1 MTIQN
6 ALTDWSVP
14 YAHNKNKAASAAGQ
28 VAEAFPLSRHLQA
41 FFATLSVEERSVF
54 AIAALGATLTRLTQR
69 EALQVAVELPNAKV
83 HAFGFKIGARTQFTE
98 LLQATTREL
107 SRLREWNEPSSLRSE
122 VGLQLAS
129 DGSLR
134 VLFDAQALPKES
146 VALFLQQLASF
157 AEALWSR
164 PNTAVLEVPLLSQEQ
179 RVELLQRWNAT
190 AQGIDEAVLPEQF
203 ARQAARTP
211 DAVALAFEQVE
222 LTYRELEVRV
232 AALASRLRAHG
243 AGPEVLVGIHYERS
257 LELVVA
263 VLAIH
268 RAGAAYVP
276 LDPHFPRDR
285 LAFMIEDTGM
295 RVIVSDPRLRQELP
309 SSSAALIEVD
319 LHGGLQVATAESIPP
334 AAAPSSLAYVLF
346 TSGST
351 GKPKGVLV
359 EHRNVANLL
368 AAMDRVLEPS
378 EPGVWLSVT
387 SLNFDISVVELLWSL
402 CRGFKVVLYREPAR
416 DGGVRAND
424 ESLGALV
431 RRHQVTHLQCTPTM
445 VSMFLADPE
454 ARAEISR
461 LKEILL
467 GGEAFSIALA
477 RQLRR
482 YSNATL
488 RNLYGPTET
497 TVYSVGCVVDPDA
510 ELVPIGRP
518 LLNTQVYILDPE
530 RQPVPVGV
538 AGELFIGGRGV
549 TRGYLNRPELNQE
562 RFVPDEFSGVHGAWL
577 YRTGDLARYRADGT
591 IDFLGRLDHQVKLR
605 GYRLELGEIE
615 NVLAQHASVR
625 DAAVIVR
632 EDVPGNQRLV
642 GYVVTAHG
650 TEPTA
655 AELKAFLKT
664 KLPAYMIPATIAFL
678 SELPLTT
685 SKKIDRMA
693 LLALEPPKPQR
704 AAARPAAASAS

>member
-1 MTIQN
+1 
-6 ALTDWSVP
+6 
-14 YAHNKNKAASAAGQ
+14 
-28 VAEAFPLSRHLQA
+28 
-41 FFATLSVEERSVF
+41 
-54 AIAALGATLTRLTQR
+54 
-69 EALQVAVELPNAKV
+69 
-83 HAFGFKIGARTQFTE
+83 
-98 LLQATTREL
+98 
-107 SRLREWNEPSSLRSE
+107 
-122 VGLQLAS
+122 
-129 DGSLR
+129 
-134 VLFDAQALPKES
+134 
-146 VALFLQQLASF
+146 
-157 AEALWSR
+157 
-164 PNTAVLEVPLLSQEQ
+164 
-179 RVELLQRWNAT
+179 
-190 AQGIDEAVLPEQF
+190 
-203 ARQAARTP
+203 
-211 DAVALAFEQVE
+211 
-222 LTYRELEVRV
+222 
-232 AALASRLRAHG
+232 
-243 AGPEVLVGIHYERS
+243 
-257 LELVVA
+257 
-263 VLAIH
+263 
-268 RAGAAYVP
+268 
-276 LDPHFPRDR
+276 
-285 LAFMIEDTGM
+285 
-295 RVIVSDPRLRQELP
+295 
-309 SSSAALIEVD
+309 
-319 LHGGLQVATAESIPP
+319 
-334 AAAPSSLAYVLF
+334 
-346 TSGST
+346 
-351 GKPKGVLV
+351 
-359 EHRNVANLL
+359 
-368 AAMDRVLEPS
+368 
-378 EPGVWLSVT
+378 
-387 SLNFDISVVELLWSL
+387 
-402 CRGFKVVLYREPAR
+402 
-416 DGGVRAND
+416 
-424 ESLGALV
+424 
-431 RRHQVTHLQCTPTM
+431 
-445 VSMFLADPE
+445 
-454 ARAEISR
+454 
-461 LKEILL
+461 
-467 GGEAFSIALA
+467 
-477 RQLRR
+477 
-482 YSNATL
+482 L